1 MRMQQF
7 QSKWLHLAS
16 ALLVILFLGIGGCS
30 DESTNNTPG
39 GQPEAPTETDGS
51 DPDAEASGEKPAEQ
65 PVTEPVQD
73 QATEPSAKPS
83 EEEAATNAPMTLQ
96 GEPVER
102 DGVDWTFWRGPGSNG
117 TSPETGLV
125 DDWDPNGGP
134 GSNVSWKRTDLG
146 GRSTPVIMNGRLYML
161 CRAERES
168 SREREQVV
176 C

>member
-16 ALLVILFLGIGGCS
+16 ALLVILFFGISGCS
-30 DESTNNTPG
+30 DESPNATPG
-39 GQPEAPTETDGS
+39 GQPETPTETDGS
-51 DPDAEASGEKPAEQ
+51 DPGDETPEEKPAEQ
-65 PVTEPVQD
+65 PVED
-73 QATEPSAKPS
+73 QAVEPSEKPA
-83 EEEAATNAPMTLQ
+83 EAAAATNAPMTLQ

-102 DGVDWTFWRGPGSNG
+102 DGIDWTFWRGPGSNG
-117 TSPETGLV
+117 ISPETGLI

-161 CRAERES
+161 CRAERWTA
-168 SREREQVV
+168 
-176 C
+176 